1 MHPTKNASARYDV
14 LAYDGQT
21 INSNTVTHEQVMAI
35 NHQSADYFLSSV
47 FGIWAFRTAE
57 DEWIEHRG
65 GDWPEF
71 GEVCIRVVQAI
82 QLNPG
87 EFLTPVEI
95 AELTGRSKLRENNNL
110 SARLMAI
117 RKAHRECHKKPHF
130 FLSRKAGGFGVS
142 WNPERTWMWVER
154 IPPAMRVTEQSE

>member
-1 MHPTKNASARYDV
+1 MNTNKNIKPRYEV

-21 INSNTVTHEQVMAI
+21 ITSKTMTHEQVMAI
-35 NHQSADYFLSSV
+35 NPQSADHFLSSV

-57 DEWIEHRG
+57 DEWVEHHG
-65 GDWPEF
+65 GDWPGF
-71 GEVCIRVVQAI
+71 GDVCIRIVQAI

-87 EFLTPVEI
+87 EFIDPVLV
-95 AELTGRSKLRENNNL
+95 AELTGRSTLRENNVL

-117 RKAHRECHKKPHF
+117 RRAHRESHKKPHF

-142 WNPERTWMWVER
+142 WNPQKTWMWIER
-154 IPPAMRVTEQSE
+154 IPPTAGATD